1 MPSRRDKFPGL
12 PEEQLPLEVEAAP
25 ATESRFDPDQYRAF
39 GSVPTMLGKLVD
51 VPPFERLDNLAWQ
64 RTEPA
69 VLAQGLFGVEGNTAV
84 NGLALGAD
92 HYKAIIRNHD
102 AFQASIRNTTQAA
115 NRQTSDV
122 RAREKE
128 LRSVLGALHS
138 KQERHEKILGNLE
151 TQRDVLATLSDMQ
164 RTPGYHRRLTEVEV
178 RVLANTAW
186 DQSFLGML
194 RVLKDQHDLSSN
206 DFIEMSQAM
215 SYRLL
220 RGPQKE
226 RIHNWGDMLALG
238 TRYNRAVGT
247 MFTHSL
253 HEVNRGQETLEGQL
267 EAFYEQ
273 NGLTSPAAYVVAQ
286 TTELESK

>member
-12 PEEQLPLEVEAAP
+12 PEEQLPLDVAEAP
-25 ATESRFDPDQYRAF
+25 VSEQRFDPDQYRAF

-51 VPPFERLDNLAWQ
+51 VPPFERLDSLAWQ

-69 VLAQGLFGVEGNTAV
+69 VLARGLFGVEGNTAV

-92 HYKAIIRNHD
+92 HYKAIVRNHD
-102 AFQASIRNTTQAA
+102 AFQASIRNTTLAA
-115 NRQTSDV
+115 NRQTGEA
-122 RAREKE
+122 RAREKD
-128 LRSVLGALHS
+128 LRSVLGALRS
-138 KQERHEKILGNLE
+138 KQERHEKILSGLE
-151 TQRDVLATLSDMQ
+151 TQREVLTTLSDMQ
-164 RTPGYHRRLTEVEV
+164 RTPGYHRHLTETDV
-178 RVLANTAW
+178 RLLATTAW

-194 RVLKDQHDLSSN
+194 RVLKDQHDLTNN
-206 DFIEMSQAM
+206 DFVEMSQAM

-220 RGPQKE
+220 RGSQKD

-253 HEVNRGQETLEGQL
+253 HEVTRGHESLEGQL

-273 NGLTSPAAYVVAQ
+273 NGLTSPASYVVGK
-286 TTELESK
+286 TTELES